1 MKYGSIVMAIVLLI
15 GLGPTARAQTV
26 SVFDTV
32 YTPAGDVGGARVGT
46 MFVPANSNGIGV
58 VVVHGGGVGRATN
71 RPWCDTLAARGYVVL
86 TIDYADGST
95 IYPQAARAVKLAIEF
110 MRGGAAQFEISTGR
124 IVGLGFS
131 DGARYIGE
139 TLPWDYD
146 DVSFQT
152 DPQVNDHLDA
162 AILLYGD
169 YSVDPI
175 APSARSCIR
184 NVVQISTPVLL
195 MHGTGDTDTPWT
207 QSQEFYDSLLVH
219 QKACQLR
226 LFSGGQHGFELNW
239 PSTTAFTVSGLIAKD
254 TALSFLHRVLNPATA
269 VSESPAPRVVSFFL
283 EQNYPNPFNPST
295 FFRYTVPQRSRV
307 VLSVFNTLG
316 QLVTTLMNE
325 EEQAGYHEVKFDG
338 SGLSSGVYFYR
349 IEAGSFVETRKLI
362 LLR

>member
-1 MKYGSIVMAIVLLI
+1 
-15 GLGPTARAQTV
+15 
-26 SVFDTV
+26 
-32 YTPAGDVGGARVGT
+32 
-46 MFVPANSNGIGV
+46 
-58 VVVHGGGVGRATN
+58 
-71 RPWCDTLAARGYVVL
+71 
-86 TIDYADGST
+86 
-95 IYPQAARAVKLAIEF
+95 VKLAIEF
-110 MRGGAAQFEISTGR
+110 MRRGAAQFKISTGR

-139 TLPWDYD
+139 TLPWDND

-152 DPQVNDHLDA
+152 DPQVDDHLDA

-169 YSVDPI
+169 YSLDPI
-175 APSARSCIR
+175 APPARSCIR

-283 EQNYPNPFNPST
+283 EQNYPNPFNPTTKINFQIPHSS
-295 FFRYTVPQRSRV
+295 FVI
-307 VLSVFNTLG
+307 LKVFDILGKEVATL
-316 QLVTTLMNE
+316 VNE
-325 EEQAGYHEVKFDG
+325 ELHPGNHETTFDG
-338 SGLSSGVYFYR
+338 NGFASGVYFYR
-349 IEAGSFVETRKLI
+349 IQAGDFVQTRKLV